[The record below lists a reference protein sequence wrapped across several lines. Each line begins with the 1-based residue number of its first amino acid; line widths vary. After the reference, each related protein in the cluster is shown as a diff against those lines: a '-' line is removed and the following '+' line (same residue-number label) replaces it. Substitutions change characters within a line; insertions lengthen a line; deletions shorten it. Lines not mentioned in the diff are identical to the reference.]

1 VVERAARAPDRQV
14 DGFDHAAALA
24 LAIGVRRDRRG
35 AAGAR
40 TALGLAMRLAPEDP
54 APWVLEA
61 ILRAH
66 AEDRAGFRDALGE
79 AFARDRAEPAIALEL
94 AHARART
101 VETDR
106 AIEAIDAY
114 LATYPG
120 DAEALRFRARMT
132 RRLDGVGPRSV
143 VLRHRG
149 VSVARPAS
157 ADHALADEIASVVA
171 RALDDAA
178 RLLGLPR
185 RQELAV
191 LVHTDRT
198 AMQRAMCGREWT
210 AAAYDGVLHVDLE
223 TLADP
228 RTSEAERVAVL
239 RHECLHAALHE
250 TPREVPYW
258 LDEGVAQHF
267 AQREDPGLVRSW
279 AHLTRDRTFIPFASL
294 NGAFLDIED
303 PDAARLAYHQSLA
316 MITWLVSR
324 RGERSIAELV
334 ARVLLDGRAAGI
346 ADPAAVLSEV
356 GRARFD
362 GEVLLDF
369 LATQ

>member
-1 VVERAARAPDRQV
+1 LVA
-14 DGFDHAAALA
+14 
-24 LAIGVRRDRRG
+24 VRRNRAG

-40 TALGLAMRLAPEDP
+40 AALALAMRLAPEDP
-54 APWVLEA
+54 TPWVLEA

-66 AEDRAGFRDALGE
+66 AEDRAGFREALGE
-79 AFARDRAEPAIALEL
+79 AFSRDREEPAVALEL
-94 AHARART
+94 AHALART
-101 VETDR
+101 VETER

-120 DAEALRFRARMT
+120 DTEALRFRARMA
-132 RRLDGVGPRSV
+132 RRLEGVGPRPAI
-143 VLRHRG
+143 LRYRG
-149 VSVARPAS
+149 VSVARPTRAE
-157 ADHALADEIASVVA
+157 HALADDVASVVA

-191 LVHTDRT
+191 LVHTDRA

-223 TLADP
+223 TLSDP
-228 RTSEAERVAVL
+228 ETPERERVAVL

-250 TPREVPYW
+250 IPREVPYW

-267 AQREDPGLVRSW
+267 ADREDPGLVQSW
-279 AHLTRDRTFIPFASL
+279 THLTRDRTFIPFASL

-316 MITWLVSR
+316 MIRWLVSR
-324 RGERSIAELV
+324 RGERGIAELV
-334 ARVLLDGRAAGI
+334 ARVLVDGRAAGI
-346 ADPAAVLSEV
+346 ADPAAMLSEV

-369 LATQ
+369 LSTR